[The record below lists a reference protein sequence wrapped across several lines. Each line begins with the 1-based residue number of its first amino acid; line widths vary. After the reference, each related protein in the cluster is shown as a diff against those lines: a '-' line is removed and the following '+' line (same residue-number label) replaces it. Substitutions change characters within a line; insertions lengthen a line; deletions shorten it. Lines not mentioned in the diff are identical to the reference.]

1 MGLDMYLKGRKW
13 VDTYAHQRTKVD
25 GYTVTNVQLQIG
37 YWRKH
42 PDLHGY
48 IIKHFSGGFDDCKP
62 IELSSAELR
71 QIAKA
76 IRSGELPKTEGPFF
90 GNSEVYQASVDYDA
104 TVFER
109 AADWIDS
116 APLYDHIV
124 EYEGN
129 W

>member
-25 GYTVTNVQLQIG
+25 GYTVTNVQLEIG

-48 IIKHFSGGFDDCKP
+48 IIKHFAGGFDDCNP
-62 IELSSAELR
+62 IELRSS
-71 QIAKA
+71 
-76 IRSGELPKTEGPFF
+76 
-90 GNSEVYQASVDYDA
+90 
-104 TVFER
+104 ER

>member
-13 VDTYAHQRTKVD
+13 VDGRNHVRTKVD
-25 GYTVTNVQLQIG
+25 GFTVTSVELELG

-48 IIKHFSGGFDDCKP
+48 IVKHFAGGLDDCRP
-62 IELSSAELR
+62 VELKSSELR
-71 QIAKA
+71 EIARA
-76 IRSGELPKTEGPFF
+76 IRSGILPKTSGPFF
-90 GNSEVYQASVDYDA
+90 GDSEHYRETLDYDA
-104 TVFER
+104 SVFDQ
-109 AADWIDS
+109 AADWIES
-116 APLYDHIV
+116 APLYENIV